1 MSNSDSS
8 RAESLAVSGAESG
21 AWSRPGL
28 AAPAGAPAAT
38 PAPSVEGIA
47 QLYERYAPAIYAH
60 CRRLLGS
67 TAAARDAMQESFV
80 RVLQRNRNL
89 EMGDEALRY
98 LYRTATNVSI
108 NVLRQRAVRDRAM
121 PEIAA
126 RASRSEGAE
135 GHADRQFVRML
146 LDRVDATGGSIAVM
160 HFVDGMT
167 QVEIAATL
175 GITRRTVFNR
185 LKALERL
192 AKALLAEGLQ

>member
-1 MSNSDSS
+1 MSDADSPHADL
-8 RAESLAVSGAESG
+8 RNGAG
-21 AWSRPGL
+21 AWT
-28 AAPAGAPAAT
+28 APPPESST
-38 PAPSVEGIA
+38 PAVDAGGIA
-47 QLYERYAPAIYAH
+47 QLYEKYAPAIYAH

-67 TAAARDAMQESFV
+67 TAAARDAMQEAFV
-80 RVLQRNRNL
+80 RVLLKNRGL
-89 EMGDEALRY
+89 APGDEALRY

-108 NVLRQRAVRDRAM
+108 NVLRQRAVRDRAV

-126 RASRSEGAE
+126 RANRTESGE

-185 LKALERL
+185 LKALEKL
-192 AKALLAEGLQ
+192 AKALMSEGEGEPA

>member
-1 MSNSDSS
+1 MD
-8 RAESLAVSGAESG
+8 
-21 AWSRPGL
+21 
-28 AAPAGAPAAT
+28 AG
-38 PAPSVEGIA
+38 GIA
-47 QLYERYAPAIYAH
+47 QLYEKYAPAIYAH

-67 TAAARDAMQESFV
+67 TAAARDAMQEAFV
-80 RVLQRNRNL
+80 RVLLRNRDL
-89 EMGDEALRY
+89 APGDEALRY

-108 NVLRQRAVRDRAM
+108 NVLRQRAVRDRAV

-126 RASRSEGAE
+126 RAAKTESGE

-185 LKALERL
+185 LKALEKL
-192 AKALLAEGLQ
+192 AKALMSEGDVDREGEGDDST

>member
-1 MSNSDSS
+1 MSDADSPHADLS
-8 RAESLAVSGAESG
+8 KGAG
-21 AWSRPGL
+21 AWAAQAQPSDRPVD
-28 AAPAGAPAAT
+28 A
-38 PAPSVEGIA
+38 VGIA
-47 QLYERYAPAIYAH
+47 QLYEKYAPAIYAH

-67 TAAARDAMQESFV
+67 TAAARDAMQEAFV
-80 RVLQRNRNL
+80 RVLLRNRNL
-89 EMGDEALRY
+89 APGDEALRY

-108 NVLRQRAVRDRAM
+108 NVLRQRAVRDRAV

-126 RASRSEGAE
+126 RASKNPTESGE

-185 LKALERL
+185 LKQLEKL
-192 AKALLAEGLQ
+192 AHALLNETPANGSAT

>member
-1 MSNSDSS
+1 MSATTSSPDADPTAFAAASDAAAP
-8 RAESLAVSGAESG
+8 RAWASGAVG
-21 AWSRPGL
+21 A
-28 AAPAGAPAAT
+28 A
-38 PAPSVEGIA
+38 GIA
-47 QLYERYAPAIYAH
+47 HLYEKYAPAIYAH

-67 TAAARDAMQESFV
+67 SAAARDATQEAFV
-80 RVLQRNRNL
+80 RVLLRNRDL
-89 EMGDEALRY
+89 APGDEALRY

-108 NVLRQRAVRDRAM
+108 NVLRQRAVRDRAV

-126 RASRSEGAE
+126 RVAAAESPE

-185 LKALERL
+185 LKQLERL
-192 AKALLAEGLQ
+192 ARALLDEGTT